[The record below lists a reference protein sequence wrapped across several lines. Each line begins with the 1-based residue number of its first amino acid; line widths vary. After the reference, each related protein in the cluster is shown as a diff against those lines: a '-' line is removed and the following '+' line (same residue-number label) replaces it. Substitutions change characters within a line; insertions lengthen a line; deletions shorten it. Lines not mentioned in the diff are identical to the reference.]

1 MSEKNLPIKIVLP
14 KNEDIY
20 PNKGGGDVKFFGEV
34 TEKLQMDIA
43 NKFENLM
50 SFYEE
55 VFDENDNVPAVGKI
69 IVKPEA
75 IAKSH
80 KPEDLCRCCPIIGT
94 EDLNEI
100 YIKLNINF

>member
-69 IVKPEA
+69 IVKPEVRLF
-75 IAKSH
+75 IWNNSLMKSD
-80 KPEDLCRCCPIIGT
+80 KTIDEVL
-94 EDLNEI
+94 
-100 YIKLNINF
+100 F

>member
-1 MSEKNLPIKIVLP
+1 
-14 KNEDIY
+14 
-20 PNKGGGDVKFFGEV
+20 
-34 TEKLQMDIA
+34 MDIA

-100 YIKLNINF
+100 YIKVNKQSLQKNNGISERSAIKKIQGQYDSGFGHSTSQSK